1 MTETRTDRLL
11 TSLLWGAVAAAAQY
25 TMLFLIIVQ
34 RIHVRFENDAPVFEV
49 DPRGLIRLTK
59 NGALSMVWVMT
70 VLYGLIVSL
79 VVYRRPRLSRR
90 AWTSVGLLAVILA
103 ALAAL
108 VEPLWSVIIVAN
120 FAVLYP
126 VLRRG

>member
-1 MTETRTDRLL
+1 
-11 TSLLWGAVAAAAQY
+11 
-25 TMLFLIIVQ
+25 MLFLIIVQ
-34 RIHVRFENDAPVFEV
+34 RIHVRFENDAPVFDV

-70 VLYGLIVSL
+70 VLYGLIVSW
-79 VVYRRPRLSRR
+79 VVYQRPRLSRR
-90 AWTSVGLLAVILA
+90 AWTSVGVLAVILP
-103 ALAAL
+103 ALATL
-108 VEPLWSVIIVAN
+108 VEPLWSLVIVAN